1 MSEAQLAADYF
12 DGYSARPRRVRVV
25 ARAGRLH
32 IFDAARPG
40 EAPHASGAPGATGAR
55 DAGSAAATPLRSL
68 AYSEVRWPE
77 RTRHG
82 ARVAHLAG
90 GGELHALASADWDA
104 FVAGAGLRESLLVR
118 SQQSWRAVLAAS
130 VLLLA
135 LVAAGWRWGVPALA
149 DATLAVLPASIDA
162 QVGTLAFEQIEARWL
177 EPSKLPAAQ
186 QQALRAAFEDA
197 LRRAAPDAALW
208 RLEFRASDI
217 GPNAFALPGGTIVMT
232 DELVRLVEGDEA
244 VIVGVLAHEYGHVR
258 GRHGMRQLVQA
269 SLLGAATSLA
279 FGDFSG
285 LLAAAPAL
293 LGTLGYSREL
303 EREADAESIRIL
315 RAAGR
320 DPAAMVRFFEK
331 VGAWRHGR
339 GPAGEG
345 NDGNDAGGEAGR
357 DGEANDDVSP
367 LGIAFSSHPADA
379 ERIARF
385 RAAALR

>member
-1 MSEAQLAADYF
+1 MSEAQLTADYF
-12 DGYSARPRRVRVV
+12 DGYSARARRVRVV
-25 ARAGRLH
+25 ARAGRLE
-32 IFDAARPG
+32 IFDAAGAG
-40 EAPHASGAPGATGAR
+40 EAPDAHAATGASQ
-55 DAGSAAATPLRSL
+55 AASAAATPLRSL

-149 DATLAVLPASIDA
+149 DATLAVLPESIDA

-186 QQALRAAFEDA
+186 QQALCAAFEDA
-197 LRRAAPDAALW
+197 LRRAAPDAAPW

-303 EREADAESIRIL
+303 EREADGESIRIL
-315 RAAGR
+315 QAAGR
-320 DPAAMVRFFEK
+320 NPAAMVSFFEK
-331 VGAWRHGR
+331 VGEWRPGR
-339 GPAGEG
+339 GPTDEG
-345 NDGNDAGGEAGR
+345 NDGNDAGGETGQ
-357 DGEANDDVSP
+357 DGKAKGDDASP